1 MSLIVNRGPA
11 WGSDRW
17 GQSAHGIEGPF
28 MTYAAPSP
36 PYALG
41 RWRGRHWLRPMTFIK
56 KVSSRTRAAFGVST
70 PNDAPARSED
80 RSPTAGTVLVTTT
93 LRHKGAVGAQTH
105 IWHASRLLRGHG
117 WRVEVVSLDSWTPVL
132 GPLLLAPSLFI
143 RRFRIKRAV
152 RIDRALVQRSVEMSL
167 RRRLVRERPGLV
179 YAQNPRSAEAALRA
193 RRATGIAVPVVMVVH
208 YNESEAEELVQRG
221 VIARGGRADR
231 AMRRFEADLLPRLDG
246 LVFVSEFMA
255 KHVLAEIPAAAA
267 VPRAIVPN
275 FLFRN
280 DLGLA
285 TEPRRDCI
293 SVGGLLERKNHEYLL
308 RVIAA
313 ARRQGH
319 RYTLTIVGDGDQ
331 RPKLERLANTLGIED
346 QVAFLGERFDVDR
359 LLLDHR
365 VYVHS
370 AVMENC
376 PFVLIEAFRAGLP
389 AVTSAVGGIPEVVG
403 DDGSG
408 RFWDLSDPDQGAR
421 VLTRLLENDEE
432 LSWSAARAAARFE
445 SQFDADVVGP
455 TLTSFLARVQSPPPR
470 TRL

>member
-1 MSLIVNRGPA
+1 
-11 WGSDRW
+11 
-17 GQSAHGIEGPF
+17 
-28 MTYAAPSP
+28 MTQAALLPRC
-36 PYALG
+36 ALG
-41 RWRGRHWLRPMTFIK
+41 RWRGGHELRLVTLIRRA
-56 KVSSRTRAAFGVST
+56 VSSRAAMVGVGTRNEAT
-70 PNDAPARSED
+70 TRSGE
-80 RSPTAGTVLVTTT
+80 RSPTAGTVLVATT

-105 IWHASRLLRGHG
+105 IFQAGRLLRSHG

-132 GPLLLAPSLFI
+132 GPLLLAPSLLI
-143 RRFRIKRAV
+143 RRLRIRRAV

-193 RRATGIAVPVVMVVH
+193 RRATGVAVPVVMVVH

-221 VIARGGRADR
+221 VIARGGRTDR

-246 LVFVSEFMA
+246 LVFVSDFMA

-267 VPRAIVPN
+267 VPCAIVPN

-280 DLGLA
+280 DLGVA

-319 RYTLTIVGDGDQ
+319 QYTLTIVGDGDQ
-331 RPKLERLANTLGIED
+331 RPKLERLAYTLGIED
-346 QVAFLGERFDVDR
+346 QVAFLGQRFDVDR

-389 AVTSAVGGIPEVVG
+389 VVTSAVGGIPEVVG

-408 RFWDLSDPDQGAR
+408 RFWNLSDPEEGAR
-421 VLTRLLENDEE
+421 VLTRLLEDGQE
-432 LSWSAARAAARFE
+432 LSGSAARAARRFE
-445 SQFDADVVGP
+445 SRFDADVVGA
-455 TLTSFLARVQSPPPR
+455 TLTSFLSRVQSAGPR
-470 TRL
+470 TAV

>member
-1 MSLIVNRGPA
+1 
-11 WGSDRW
+11 
-17 GQSAHGIEGPF
+17 
-28 MTYAAPSP
+28 MTHVAYTPRC
-36 PYALG
+36 ALG
-41 RWRGRHWLRPMTFIK
+41 RWRGGHRLGPVTLIRRV
-56 KVSSRTRAAFGVST
+56 VSSRGRATSGVGT
-70 PNDAPARSED
+70 LTGTPARFEE
-80 RSPTAGTVLVTTT
+80 RSPTAGTVLVATT

-105 IWHASRLLRGHG
+105 IWQASRLLRGHG

-132 GPLLLAPSLFI
+132 GPLLLAPSLVI
-143 RRFRIKRAV
+143 RRFRMKRAV
-152 RIDRALVQRSVEMSL
+152 SIDRALVQRSVEMSL

-193 RRATGIAVPVVMVVH
+193 RRATGVAVPVVMVVH

-221 VIARGGRADR
+221 VIARDGRTDR

-246 LVFVSEFMA
+246 LVFVSDFMA

-280 DLGLA
+280 DLGVA
-285 TEPRRDCI
+285 TKPRRDCI

-308 RVIAA
+308 QVIAA
-313 ARRQGH
+313 ARRQGQT
-319 RYTLTIVGDGDQ
+319 YTLTIVGDGDQ

-389 AVTSAVGGIPEVVG
+389 VVTSAVGGIPEVVG
-403 DDGSG
+403 EDGSG
-408 RFWDLSDPDQGAR
+408 RFWDLSDPEEGAR
-421 VLTRLLENDEE
+421 VLTRLLEDDEA
-432 LSWSAARAAARFE
+432 LSRSAARATARFE
-445 SQFDADVVGP
+445 NRFDADVVGA
-455 TLTSFLARVQSPPPR
+455 TLTSFLSRVQSTGPR
-470 TRL
+470 TRV

>member
-1 MSLIVNRGPA
+1 
-11 WGSDRW
+11 
-17 GQSAHGIEGPF
+17 
-28 MTYAAPSP
+28 
-36 PYALG
+36 
-41 RWRGRHWLRPMTFIK
+41 
-56 KVSSRTRAAFGVST
+56 
-70 PNDAPARSED
+70 
-80 RSPTAGTVLVTTT
+80 
-93 LRHKGAVGAQTH
+93 
-105 IWHASRLLRGHG
+105 
-117 WRVEVVSLDSWTPVL
+117 
-132 GPLLLAPSLFI
+132 
-143 RRFRIKRAV
+143 
-152 RIDRALVQRSVEMSL
+152 MSL

-221 VIARGGRADR
+221 VFARGSRSDR

-255 KHVLAEIPAAAA
+255 KHVLTEIPAAAA

-280 DLGLA
+280 DLGVA
-285 TEPRRDCI
+285 TAPRRDCI

-331 RPKLERLANTLGIED
+331 RPRLERLAGTLGIHD
-346 QVAFLGERFDVDR
+346 QVDFLGERFDVDR

-370 AVMENC
+370 ALMENC

-389 AVTSAVGGIPEVVG
+389 VVTSSVGGIPEVVG

-408 RFWDLSDPDQGAR
+408 RFWDLSDPDEGAR
-421 VLTRLLENDEE
+421 VLIRFLEDHEE
-432 LSWSAARAAARFE
+432 LARSATRAAARFE
-445 SQFDADVVGP
+445 NRFDADVVGA
-455 TLTSFLARVQSPPPR
+455 TLTSFLTRVQSTQVR
-470 TRL
+470 SKA

>member
-1 MSLIVNRGPA
+1 
-11 WGSDRW
+11 
-17 GQSAHGIEGPF
+17 
-28 MTYAAPSP
+28 
-36 PYALG
+36 
-41 RWRGRHWLRPMTFIK
+41 
-56 KVSSRTRAAFGVST
+56 
-70 PNDAPARSED
+70 
-80 RSPTAGTVLVTTT
+80 
-93 LRHKGAVGAQTH
+93 
-105 IWHASRLLRGHG
+105 
-117 WRVEVVSLDSWTPVL
+117 
-132 GPLLLAPSLFI
+132 
-143 RRFRIKRAV
+143 
-152 RIDRALVQRSVEMSL
+152 
-167 RRRLVRERPGLV
+167 
-179 YAQNPRSAEAALRA
+179 
-193 RRATGIAVPVVMVVH
+193 
-208 YNESEAEELVQRG
+208 
-221 VIARGGRADR
+221 
-231 AMRRFEADLLPRLDG
+231 
-246 LVFVSEFMA
+246 
-255 KHVLAEIPAAAA
+255 AEIPAAAA
-267 VPRAIVPN
+267 VPRATVPN

-408 RFWDLSDPDQGAR
+408 RFWDLSDPEQGAR
-421 VLTRLLENDEE
+421 VLSRLLENDEE
-432 LSWSAARAAARFE
+432 LSRSAARAAARFE
-445 SQFDADVVGP
+445 RQFDADVVGA
-455 TLTSFLARVQSPPPR
+455 TLTSFLARVQSTPPR